1 MSEGLSIEEIESVL
15 DLIPLQIA
23 YRNLE
28 GKYIYCN
35 KKYASQLGINEREKL
50 YGKKCDEIDE
60 IIYNIN
66 KIKKTDDEVVKRK
79 TAIEY
84 EEVIY
89 INNKKY
95 IFEINKAPIIDNN
108 NVKGILSLKKP
119 ISYKEELDKLKEGF
133 FYNLKHE
140 FRTPINVIITTI
152 QLLENKLKDFN
163 ISDYENLLMK
173 SIERI
178 RINSLRILKLSNNF
192 IDLTSAYNGNTIFN
206 FHNYDIVS
214 TVEDI
219 CLDINNCG
227 RFKNLR
233 IIFDT
238 EIEEKI
244 ISFDKVKLERIIMNL
259 ISNSIKFNDGNRI
272 INVTIYL
279 KDNKVNISVKDN
291 GYGISEKKLETIFD
305 EFSNSEKR
313 LNKVN
318 EGCGVGL
325 AIVKHFVE
333 AHKGKINVKS
343 ELGKGSEFIIEMPD
357 VVIEDLQK
365 NTWFTKIHNN
375 REERIT
381 MELSDIYE

>member
-1 MSEGLSIEEIESVL
+1 MEFRVYEISVKNYLLKNIDKNNMFEVISEVIDSTLSRNEEF
-15 DLIPLQIA
+15 
-23 YRNLE
+23 LE
-28 GKYIYCN
+28 FHNKNCYKNYCN
-35 KKYASQLGINEREKL
+35 NGFYPLETDGIYKEDNIYTFQIRT
-50 YGKKCDEIDE
+50 IDE
-60 IIYNIN
+60 DLAKYL
-66 KIKKTDDEVVKRK
+66 IKNLANT
-79 TAIEY
+79 
-84 EEVIY
+84 
-89 INNKKY
+89 
-95 IFEINKAPIIDNN
+95 
-108 NVKGILSLKKP
+108 KP

-219 CLDINNCG
+219 CLDINNYG

-259 ISNSIKFNDGNRI
+259 ISNSIKFNYGNRI

>member
-1 MSEGLSIEEIESVL
+1 MSERLSIEEIESVL

-259 ISNSIKFNDGNRI
+259 ISNSIKFNYGNRI

-291 GYGISEKKLETIFD
+291 GYGISEK
-305 EFSNSEKR
+305 N
-313 LNKVN
+313 
-318 EGCGVGL
+318 
-325 AIVKHFVE
+325 
-333 AHKGKINVKS
+333 
-343 ELGKGSEFIIEMPD
+343 
-357 VVIEDLQK
+357 
-365 NTWFTKIHNN
+365 
-375 REERIT
+375 
-381 MELSDIYE
+381 